1 MDSDRVMVALGYH
14 GDSFHGSQTQPG
26 IKTVEGSLTRALDR
40 LDWWRPKC
48 LEMSSRTDA
57 GVSVRMNLARI
68 DLPNEVA
75 GSIQR
80 ANLLRAL
87 NDNLPIGM
95 VAWGV
100 KAIPEDT
107 RIRHSISRHYLYRTE
122 VSHDWPRGFDEDAFA
137 EACSSLQGQ
146 HDFTNL
152 CRLDEKK
159 NPVRT
164 VDECSPWVANDDR
177 IIGISVKSR
186 AFLWNQ
192 VRRMASAVSGVASGR
207 NTIEDIR
214 LALERP
220 NIPIDLGRAP
230 SEGLILWSI
239 ENDHTSDI
247 FDSSLPD
254 TSWFTP
260 PPDDIRQHTR
270 WLSLARLE
278 MSTLLEREWMRS
290 LRRA

>member
-1 MDSDRVMVALGYH
+1 LDSDRVMVALGYH

-26 IKTVEGSLTRALDR
+26 IRTVEGSLVKALDR
-40 LDWWRPKC
+40 LGWWSQNC

-68 DLPNEVA
+68 DLPSEVA
-75 GSIQR
+75 ESIQR
-80 ANLLRAL
+80 TNLLRAL

-95 VAWGV
+95 IAWG
-100 KAIPEDT
+100 AESIPKDT

-122 VSHDWPRGFDEDAFA
+122 VSHDWPMEIDEDTFT

-152 CRLDEKK
+152 CRLDEGK

-164 VDECSPWVANDDR
+164 VDECIPWTTDEGR

-192 VRRMASAVSGVASGR
+192 VRRMASAISGVASGR
-207 NTIEDIR
+207 NSIEDIDT
-214 LALERP
+214 ALENP
-220 NIPIDLGRAP
+220 EVPVDLGRSP
-230 SEGLILWSI
+230 SEGLMLWSI
-239 ENDHTSDI
+239 ENPHTSNLIDPT
-247 FDSSLPD
+247 LPE
-254 TSWFTP
+254 TSWFTAP
-260 PPDDIRQHTR
+260 PEDDRHHTR

-278 MSTLLEREWMRS
+278 MSTLLEREW
-290 LRRA
+290 LRLLRQA